1 MGIAPSEHSE
11 KLIVPCAAGALRTKE
26 AALQALGCLG
36 IARPSA
42 LLATGAQGAMREALQ
57 RSAPALLKMRG
68 LHNLAELLKA
78 RRYPLPGFCLLYSW
92 VALILVQVVLPSAG
106 PRRTQGAMR
115 KALQRAGPVLLQD
128 AWPAQPC

>member
-1 MGIAPSEHSE
+1 MCGDGAFEHP
-11 KLIVPCAAGALRTKE
+11 KTLKVCAAAGALRTRE

-42 LLATGAQGAMREALQ
+42 LLAAGAQGAMRDALQ

-78 RRYPLPGFCLLYSW
+78 SCWPS
-92 VALILVQVVLPSAG
+92 LPSEH
-106 PRRTQGAMR
+106 
-115 KALQRAGPVLLQD
+115 D
-128 AWPAQPC
+128 A